1 MPYVIDGNNVMA
13 QKVGWHT
20 DKAGARK
27 RLIRQ
32 LARFLAVTKV
42 KIRVVFD
49 GTPDDEFPDG
59 GKYKSVHVLYAR
71 PGSDADTRIQGL
83 IRKSTNKRDLIL
95 VTSDKALA
103 AFARGQGT
111 KIVPSGKF
119 RKLMEDALADAPEKP
134 VLDQPVN
141 VEDWME
147 YFKGSEH

>member
-13 QKVGWHT
+13 QQVGWHT

-27 RLIRQ
+27 RLIHQ
-32 LARFLAVTKV
+32 LARFLAVRKV

-59 GKYKSVHVLYAR
+59 GRYKSVHVLYAR
-71 PGSDADTRIQGL
+71 PGSDADTRIQSL

-111 KIVPSGKF
+111 KIVSSGQF
-119 RKLMEDALADAPEKP
+119 RKMMAEALAAGPEKP
-134 VLDQPVN
+134 VSDQPVN
-141 VEDWME
+141 VEDWLE

>member
-1 MPYVIDGNNVMA
+1 MPYIIDGNNVMA

-27 RLIRQ
+27 RLIQQ

-42 KIRVVFD
+42 KIRAVFD
-49 GTPDDEFPDG
+49 GTPDDEFRTEAVPRA
-59 GKYKSVHVLYAR
+59 STCCTTR

-119 RKLMEDALADAPEKP
+119 RKLMEDASQTLRKSPFRPAGKRGR
-134 VLDQPVN
+134 LDGIFRRV
-141 VEDWME
+141 
-147 YFKGSEH
+147 